1 MVSGY
6 RRFCYVDLTQGIEVF
21 KQILHFYFIASGKTV
36 LEFLNENW
44 RVVTEEFGQPVVDY
58 AINVTVHTTKKFF
71 DAVPYA
77 ELLNVPIPKY

>member
-1 MVSGY
+1 MRLIRSKLVS
-6 RRFCYVDLTQGIEVF
+6 
-21 KQILHFYFIASGKTV
+21 YFFFVPGKTV

-71 DAVPYA
+71 DAVPYD